1 MKNGLFNTEFF
12 WLNLLTPI
20 VLLLPILIILLRKEL
35 RSKTMMP
42 LVTLFAIF
50 VVTSL
55 LNDDLFGQHPSVKG
69 WLVIAGFFLMGP
81 LTLMSLGFFRKE
93 SPPRLR
99 FRRSLWL
106 TLLMF
111 LVASTGMLISQG
123 LDTMT
128 GFMVVG
134 TGIILVLIFY
144 VPLFFHQIR
153 VTIQKRTET
162 GKAFMISAVVFS
174 FGSFLLVYLMNLL
187 LQDNVRL
194 SDSFLLFNVIIL
206 LFSLLFSAGCL
217 LYRLPAES
225 QEAPTKKSKIP
236 LLTEWEDM

>member
-20 VLLLPILIILLRKEL
+20 VLLLPILSFLLRKEL
-35 RSKTMMP
+35 RSKTMIP
-42 LVTLFAIF
+42 LVTMFALFLGI
-50 VVTSL
+50 SL
-55 LNDDLFGQHPSVKG
+55 LNDDLIGQYPSVKS

-81 LTLMSLGFFRKE
+81 LTLMSLEFFRKG
-93 SPPRLR
+93 SHLGPR
-99 FRRSLWL
+99 FRRSLWV

-111 LVASTGMLISQG
+111 LVAGSGMLISQG

-134 TGIILVLIFY
+134 TGIILVLLFY
-144 VPLFFHQIR
+144 MPLFFHQIR

-174 FGSFLLVYLMNLL
+174 YGSFLLVYLMNLM
-187 LQDNVRL
+187 LQDKVRL
-194 SDSFLLFNVIIL
+194 SDSFLLFHVIIL

-217 LYRLPAES
+217 FYRLPAKNP
-225 QEAPTKKSKIP
+225 EAPAKKSKIP